1 MKFIRHFFKETDVVQ
16 AMSWAFFD
24 FANSAYSIMIITFV
38 FPIYFKEVIA
48 GNFMGDFYW
57 GLCISLSILAGGISA
72 PIIGAIADY
81 DSQRK
86 YKFTAYTLVAVA
98 GTALLY
104 FTEPNMYLF
113 GAAIFVITNYF
124 FELAVVFYDSF
135 LAHVSTEDTAGR
147 ISGLGWG
154 LGYLGGVIAMLLFKP
169 LFENGFAGPLAHNY
183 KLTFVFTALFFLVF
197 SLPAFFFIREE
208 KTARKKE
215 NMWHL
220 AKVGIKNTLQTLK
233 EVRKHKNIAWF
244 MVAFYLVNDALVT
257 LFAFIA
263 IYGRQTL
270 SMQFSEIAMIL
281 LLIQLI
287 GFPSAILF
295 GWLSDQKGAK
305 KILLFTLAVWC
316 VIIVMISL
324 SFNKVVFYI
333 AAVMAGLVVGSS
345 QAIARSWL
353 SRIIPANKRTEFFGF
368 NGFASKMA
376 ATTGPLIFGGISSF
390 ANNQRLAMLALLPFF
405 VVSFVI
411 FSRLEEQ

>member
-1 MKFIRHFFKETDVVQ
+1 MSFIKHFFKESDPVQ
-16 AMSWAFFD
+16 AIAWAFFD
-24 FANSAYSIMIITFV
+24 FANSSYSIMIITFA

-81 DSQRK
+81 DCQRK
-86 YKFTAYTLVAVA
+86 YKFTAYTLMAAA

-104 FTEPNMYLF
+104 FTGPNMYLF

-124 FELAVVFYDSF
+124 FELATVFYDSF
-135 LAHVSTEDTAGR
+135 LAHVSTEETAGR

-169 LFENGFAGPLAHNY
+169 LFENGFAGQQAATY
-183 KLTFVFTALFFLVF
+183 KLTFLFTALFFLLF

-220 AKVGIKNTLQTLK
+220 AKIGVRNTLQTLK
-233 EVRKHKNIAWF
+233 EIRRHKNIAWF
-244 MVAFYLVNDALVT
+244 MLAFYLVNDALVT

-263 IYGRQTL
+263 IYAKQTHAL
-270 SMQFSEIAMIL
+270 QFSEIAVIL

-295 GWLSDQKGAK
+295 GWLSDQKGSK
-305 KILLFTLAVWC
+305 KMLLFTLVAWC
-316 VIIVMISL
+316 VIIILISL
-324 SFNKVVFYI
+324 SFSKLVFYI

-345 QAIARSWL
+345 QAIARSWF
-353 SRIIPANKRTEFFGF
+353 SRIVPADKRTEFFGF

-376 ATTGPLIFGGISSF
+376 ATTGPLIFGSISSF
-390 ANNQRLAMLALLPFF
+390 TGNQRLAMLSLLPFF
-405 VVSFVI
+405 LLSFII
-411 FSRLEEQ
+411 FWNIEE